1 MMTGSRRTTAATAV
15 TAGGCC
21 SGAETREQ
29 SGRCESQQAEED
41 SGGDCL
47 ELLQKVSA
55 SARLGFGFDE
65 WLEAVTRI

>member
-1 MMTGSRRTTAATAV
+1 MKGSRRTTAATAV

-29 SGRCESQQAEED
+29 SGRCESQRAEED
-41 SGGDCL
+41 CGGDCL
-47 ELLQKVSA
+47 ELLQKVSV
-55 SARLGFGFDE
+55 RLGSGFDE

>member
-1 MMTGSRRTTAATAV
+1 MMKGSRRTTAATAV

-29 SGRCESQQAEED
+29 SGRCESQRAEED

-47 ELLQKVSA
+47 ELLQKVSI
-55 SARLGFGFDE
+55 RLGSGFDE

>member
-1 MMTGSRRTTAATAV
+1 MTGSRRTTAATAV

-29 SGRCESQQAEED
+29 SGSCESQRAEED

-55 SARLGFGFDE
+55 RLGSGFDE

>member
-1 MMTGSRRTTAATAV
+1 MKGSRRTTAATAV

-29 SGRCESQQAEED
+29 SGRCESQRAEED

-55 SARLGFGFDE
+55 RLGSGFDE

>member
-1 MMTGSRRTTAATAV
+1 MTGSRRTTAATAV

-29 SGRCESQQAEED
+29 SGRCESQQTEED

-55 SARLGFGFDE
+55 LLGFGFDE